1 MKRKRT
7 SRVIL
12 AGALSLFLPLSS
24 CGGGGEKGKA
34 SSSPGKETKKGAS
47 WEALLHSYPEHLAWR
62 KKHFL
67 EPYQFGRS
75 QILER
80 LIQKLSGATTKAC
93 FENIRSLFGRI
104 PPDETVPLLKDA
116 ILRLI
121 KGDPASR
128 TILQNTCE
136 AAGFTQ
142 DPRLV
147 PVLMEAAVTRSPMSA
162 SGIHAGVQ
170 RAALEALGACARPA
184 QAPLLWDWFFDRK
197 GPAGLNMMGRAL
209 LLRSLVR
216 IQGPGAAPNLGKILA
231 DSHLR
236 HYLQAIVLEQ
246 SQKLCEQGYA
256 AQVAPVLA
264 PFFQEFQG
272 MDRFMVAAM
281 LHQGGILQGTEVL
294 RQTLAK
300 AKGPAQGGLRAQMV
314 LALGKGPGPHWVQ
327 EVLAYSTDP
336 DGGVRLAVVEAI
348 KDKKS
353 PAVAEALEVLA
364 EDPVDQVRR
373 AAMKAL
379 LAMGRRSALD
389 LRLDMLEKRTG
400 APMYRALNDLL
411 AAGDPRLA
419 KVAARRVMAAKGEE
433 KFLWM
438 RVLGRLRAPESV
450 PALLKVL
457 QAPKEALTKGEDS
470 WHYGALMLSNHPEAA
485 KPLMKLAAG
494 PWKKDPERRPRT
506 LATLARLLFLDDFP
520 AAGKKEVLDF
530 LLGVVADPEA
540 DPRDRI
546 MIPYAVLRRIGLD
559 EALRLK
565 RIMLRA
571 KEPHVRQGLND
582 LLWEFY

>member
-1 MKRKRT
+1 MKRKRMNW
-7 SRVIL
+7 VL
-12 AGALSLFLPLSS
+12 PAALLSLFLPLFS
-24 CGGGGEKGKA
+24 CGGGKEEGKA
-34 SSSPGKETKKGAS
+34 APSAGGAAKEGTS
-47 WEALLHSYPEHLAWR
+47 WEARLRAYPEHLVWR
-62 KKHFL
+62 KRHFL
-67 EPYQFGRS
+67 ETYRFGRS

-80 LIQKLSGATTKAC
+80 LIKKLSGATSKAC

-104 PPDETVPLLKDA
+104 SPDETVPLLKDA
-116 ILRLI
+116 ILSLI

-128 TILQNTCE
+128 AILQNTCE
-136 AAGFTQ
+136 AAGFTR

-147 PVLMEAAVTRSPMSA
+147 PVLMQAAVTPSRMSA

-170 RAALEALGACARPA
+170 RAALEALGACARPD
-184 QAPLLWDWFFDRK
+184 QAPLLWDWFFGRK
-197 GPAGLNMMGRAL
+197 GPRGLNMMGRAL

-216 IQGPGAAPNLGKILA
+216 IQGPAAAPNFGKILG

-246 SQKLCEQGYA
+246 CRKLCDQGYA
-256 AQVAPVLA
+256 ARVAPVLA
-264 PFFQEFQG
+264 PFFHEFQG
-272 MDRFMVAAM
+272 MNRLMVAAM
-281 LHQGGILQGTEVL
+281 LHRGGILQGTELL
-294 RQTLAK
+294 RKTLAQ
-300 AKGPAQGGLRAQMV
+300 AKGPAKGGLRAQMV
-314 LALGKGPGPHWVQ
+314 LALGRGPGPHWVQ

-353 PAVAEALEVLA
+353 PAVADALEVLA
-364 EDPVDQVRR
+364 EDPVDAVRR

-419 KVAARRVMAAKGEE
+419 KVAAQRVEKAKGEE

-438 RVLGRLRAPESV
+438 RVLGRIRAPESV

-457 QAPKEALTKGEDS
+457 QAPKEPLTEGEDT
-470 WHYGALMLSNHPEAA
+470 WHYGALVLSNHPEAA
-485 KPLMKLAAG
+485 GPLMKLVTG
-494 PWKKDPERRPRT
+494 PWKKDFQRRPRA
-506 LATLARLLFLDDFP
+506 LATLARLLALEDMP

-530 LLGVVADPEA
+530 LLGVVADPQA

-546 MIPYAVLRRIGLD
+546 MIPYAVLHRIGLD
-559 EALRLK
+559 EALRIK

-571 KEPHVRQGLND
+571 GEPHVRQGLND
-582 LLWEFY
+582 FLWEFY